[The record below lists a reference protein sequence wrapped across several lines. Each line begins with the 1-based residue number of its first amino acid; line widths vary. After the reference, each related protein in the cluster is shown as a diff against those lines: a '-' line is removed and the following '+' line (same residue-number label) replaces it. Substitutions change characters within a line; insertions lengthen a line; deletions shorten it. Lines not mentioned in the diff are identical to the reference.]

1 LEQYSQLWPEWGPAL
16 GAMLKLWDTLKDSSW
31 SALPGEIVED
41 VQSFMTEDAKREIVG
56 TEKAL
61 RAMDWTT
68 I

>member
-1 LEQYSQLWPEWGPAL
+1 
-16 GAMLKLWDTLKDSSW
+16 MLKLWDTLKDSSW

-41 VQSFMTEDAKREIVG
+41 VQSFMAEDAKREIVG
-56 TEKAL
+56 TENAL